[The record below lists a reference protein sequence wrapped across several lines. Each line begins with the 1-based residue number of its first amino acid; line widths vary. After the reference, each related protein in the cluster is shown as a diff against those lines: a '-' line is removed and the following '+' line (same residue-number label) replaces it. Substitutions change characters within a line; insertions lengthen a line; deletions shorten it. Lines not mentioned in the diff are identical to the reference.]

1 MEHLK
6 SRMKDN
12 LILQKSYDFSLRIIK
27 LYKFLCENKKEYVLS
42 KQLLRAGTSIGANV
56 NEAQVGMSRKD
67 FVAKMSI
74 ASKEA
79 RETRYW
85 LDLLVDSGYISKT
98 DNKVKNLFEEIESII
113 SILTK
118 IVKTG
123 ASNEKESNI

>member
-1 MEHLK
+1 MEALR

>member
-1 MEHLK
+1 MEDFEFL
-6 SRMKDN
+6 MKDN
-12 LILQKSYDFSLRIIK
+12 LILQKSYDFSLLIIE
-27 LYKFLCENKKEYVLS
+27 LYKFLCESKREYVLS

-56 NEAQVGMSRKD
+56 SEAQAGMSRKD

-98 DNKVKNLFEEIESII
+98 DNKIKNLFEEIESII
-113 SILTK
+113 NILTK

-123 ASNEKESNI
+123 ASNEK

>member
-1 MEHLK
+1 
-6 SRMKDN
+6 MKDN
-12 LILQKSYDFSLRIIK
+12 LILQKSYDFSLRIIE
-27 LYKFLCENKKEYVLS
+27 LYKFLCESEKEYVLS
-42 KQLLRAGTSIGANV
+42 KHLLRTGISIGANV
-56 NEAQVGMSRKD
+56 NEAQARMSRKD

-98 DNKVKNLFEEIESII
+98 DNKVKNLFEEMESII
-113 SILTK
+113 NVLTK

-123 ASNEKESNI
+123 ASNEK

>member
-1 MEHLK
+1 VEALR

>member
-1 MEHLK
+1 
-6 SRMKDN
+6 MKDN
-12 LILQKSYDFSLRIIK
+12 LILQKSYDFSLRIIE
-27 LYKFLCENKKEYVLS
+27 LYKFLCESKKEYVLS

>member
-1 MEHLK
+1 MEYLR

-12 LILQKSYDFSLRIIK
+12 IILQKSYDFSLRIIE
-27 LYKFLCENKKEYVLS
+27 LYKFLCESKKEYVLS
-42 KQLLRAGTSIGANV
+42 KQLLRAGTSIGVNV
-56 NEAQVGMSRKD
+56 NEAQAEMSRKD

-98 DNKVKNLFEEIESII
+98 DNKVKNLFEEIESMI

-123 ASNEKESNI
+123 ASNEKKSII